1 MSIATDLQ
9 IVYDNLQTVLT
20 DCNTALTG
28 KGGAEAQALN
38 GVAAAITALPS
49 GSGGAELPTLPTLN
63 NPAADSDVVSGKEY
77 IDQNGAKRTGTMT
90 PALPSWISECEI
102 QTFTPTED
110 TTEAHTFSFST
121 LTKRPHIFIVSCDGV
136 LGSYEMLDFL
146 GCSKVL
152 LHRGGSLNK
161 DGGHYAVY
169 ARGASN
175 PYGGNVG
182 STVFDGTNVTVTLPT
197 YGSYGSTFW
206 RSKYTYTVM
215 ALSLTFGGASE

>member
-1 MSIATDLQ
+1 MSIATELQ
-9 IVYDNLQTVLT
+9 TVYNNLQTVLT

-28 KGGAEAQALN
+28 KGGAEAEALA
-38 GVAAAITALPS
+38 GVAAAIMALPS
-49 GSGGAELPTLPTLN
+49 GGGGGAELPTLT

-77 IDQNGAKRTGTMT
+77 IDQNGAKRTGILT
-90 PALPSWISECEI
+90 PALPSWIGECEI

-110 TTEAHTFSFST
+110 TTEAQTFSFST

-152 LHRGGSLNK
+152 LHRGSLNK

-182 STVFDGTNVTVTLPT
+182 STVFNGTSVTVTLPT